1 MLCDKRVRHSFT
13 ASIDYVNTQHSF

>member
-13 ASIDYVNTQHSF
+13 GSIDYVNTQNSF